1 MDSPIL
7 WQALLGLFA
16 IAAIVFCVL
25 GAQVWRVPTVL
36 TVIGVFL
43 GAVTFFILSAMTLKT
58 HATWRTAYNKK
69 QQELAEAEAERE
81 KLLLGDPGAAAEE
94 SSDAAPVEDTGD
106 ESGDEGADAAEA
118 DAQPVDAVA
127 AMTASNDLLAMGNR
141 QLRYE
146 IGAIREDRG
155 KTWYGTGTLA
165 LPNAEVNITAP
176 GPAQIVPNM
185 PLYVFEAKVGGS
197 FVGEFKVTGVDGASI
212 KLALTETLA
221 PDQQQALAA
230 KAGDWIVRSIMPVD
244 SHEAFR
250 GLSKDELTKLIPQAA
265 TGLDAAAYNTLLEE
279 YLRDGTPAKPDDP
292 ADRVFKTVK
301 ITKETTLEFTDAKGE
316 KQTQTLQSGDDEHPT
331 LLLVSGEKAQEL
343 VAQHGAEIVDNTGVY
358 VRPLRNYENTRRV
371 LNVRLFELSDRS
383 TQVKA
388 QTARVEA
395 AIKDANEVRMVSLTK
410 EETGLKADL
419 EKMKRDRDVVKKYLD
434 DLTAQ
439 QAQLQADFKKHY
451 GDSIR
456 LAAELTKLQADLAK
470 KIDAQATTRGAA
482 NVVPVSQ

>member
-36 TVIGVFL
+36 TVVGVFL
-43 GAVTFFILSAMTLKT
+43 GAVTFFILAAMTLKT
-58 HATWRTAYNKK
+58 HASWRTAYNKK
-69 QQELAEAEAERE
+69 QQELAEAEAEHT
-81 KLLLGDPGAAAEE
+81 KLLLGDREAAAAG
-94 SSDAAPVEDTGD
+94 SDSAPSDKTGD
-106 ESGDEGADAAEA
+106 ESGDAAEG
-118 DAQPVDAVA
+118 DAVPTDELA
-127 AMTASNDLLAMGNR
+127 ATSADNELLAMGNR

-146 IGAIREDRG
+146 LGAVREDRG

-176 GPAQIVPNM
+176 GPVQIVPNM
-185 PLYVFEAKVGGS
+185 PLYIFEAKEGGS
-197 FVGEFKVTGVDGASI
+197 FVGEFKVTSVDGSSV

-250 GLSKDELTKLIPQAA
+250 GLSKDELTMLIPQAA
-265 TGLDAAAYNTLLEE
+265 TGLDAAAYSALLEE
-279 YLRDGTPAKPDDP
+279 YLRDGTPAKPGDP

-301 ITKETTLEFTDAKGE
+301 ITKETTLEFTDSKGE
-316 KQTQTLQSGDDEHPT
+316 KFTQTLHSGDDEHPAT
-331 LLLVSGEKAQEL
+331 ILVSSEKAQEL
-343 VAQHGAEIVDNTGVY
+343 VAQHEAEIVDNTGIY

-371 LNVRLFELSDRS
+371 LNVRLFELTDRS
-383 TQVKA
+383 AQVKA
-388 QTARVEA
+388 QTARVDA
-395 AIKDANEVRMVSLTK
+395 AIKDANEVRLVSLMK

-439 QAQLQADFKKHY
+439 QAQLHADFKKHY
-451 GDSIR
+451 GESIR
-456 LAAELTKLQADLAK
+456 LAAELTKLQVDLAK
-470 KIDAQATTRGAA
+470 KIDAQAATKGGASI
-482 NVVPVSQ
+482 VPVAQ